1 MVPRWIPR
9 TEAQARQLRCST
21 VSQKHGPSENEIPLQ
36 KLAEGRWA
44 RLADHFAPT
53 VSRRLLDFGFVP
65 GTRLRIV
72 RRAPLGDPVEIEIR
86 GTRLC
91 LRRSQ
96 LRGLR
101 VILEPEGT

>member
-1 MVPRWIPR
+1 M
-9 TEAQARQLRCST
+9 TEQKVHKAERSSGISLR
-21 VSQKHGPSENEIPLQ
+21 
-36 KLAEGRWA
+36 KLPVGQWA
-44 RLADHFAPT
+44 RLCEFSSRPA
-53 VSRRLLDFGFVP
+53 SRRLLDLGFVP
-65 GTRLRIV
+65 GTRLKIV

-101 VILEPEGT
+101 VVPEEERAS

>member
-1 MVPRWIPR
+1 MSHKRNPN
-9 TEAQARQLRCST
+9 
-21 VSQKHGPSENEIPLQ
+21 ENEIPLQ

-44 RLADHFAPT
+44 RLADHFAPN
-53 VSRRLLDFGFVP
+53 VSRRLLDLGFVP
-65 GTRLRIV
+65 GTRLKIV

-91 LRRSQ
+91 FRRNQ

-101 VILEPEGT
+101 VIVESEGA